1 MIALDINTLI
11 LIDYKTL
18 SIIFFCLTGATVK
31 DIYNTLKGIDNKVK
45 LTRIL
50 VSAITSSILIYS
62 FSDILFEMGFSSKMI
77 TGISFLT
84 GVSGFN
90 ALEKLSNLEGLINF
104 LKYIKAYFDKD
115 ND

>member
-1 MIALDINTLI
+1 MV
-11 LIDYKTL
+11 DYSTL

-31 DIYNTLKGIDNKVK
+31 DIYNTLKGIDSKVK

-50 VSAITSSILIYS
+50 VSTITSSILIYS
-62 FSDILFEMGFSSKMI
+62 FSDILLEMGFSSKMI
-77 TGISFLT
+77 TGISFLS

-115 ND
+115 GND